1 MIKLLI
7 IDKFV
12 LYRKCLAQVL
22 DANKDFKVVDDSG
35 IFGTNHSSNKKNK
48 YDLILLHVGNDY
60 LSSIGTLKEIRKTL
74 PDVSVISY
82 GFDPSDNIQNRFLNL
97 GSAECLDINT
107 SLSKFLGIIKKYPK
121 NSKKKNNMDFDDDD
135 NARILEESLLIDKLS
150 KKELIVLKMIAQGI
164 TIKNI
169 AKGLGLKISTV
180 HTFRTRMMNKLKLTN
195 NVEIALFALKNKLIK
210 SSELMF

>member
-22 DANKDFKVVDDSG
+22 EANKDFKVVDDSG
-35 IFGTNHSSNKKNK
+35 NFETNHNNTNKNK
-48 YDLILLHVGNDY
+48 YDLVLLHVGNDF
-60 LSSIGTLKEIRKTL
+60 LSSIKTLKDIRRAL
-74 PDVSVISY
+74 PEVSVISY
-82 GFDPSDNIQNRFLNL
+82 GFDPTDNIQSRFLSL
-97 GSAECLDINT
+97 GSAECLDINIT
-107 SLSKFLGIIKKYPK
+107 LAKFQGILKKYPK
-121 NSKKKNNMDFDDDD
+121 SSKKKPDYSIDDDD
-135 NARILEESLLIDKLS
+135 SSRILEESLLIDKLS

-164 TIKNI
+164 TIKNV

-180 HTFRTRMMNKLKLTN
+180 HTFRTRMMNKLKLSN

-210 SSELMF
+210 SSELMI